1 MAPPAVAALRS
12 RAAHHAALRSLID
25 RGGLS
30 AVSTV
35 IEDLKQLEDRILAR
49 IEELEANV
57 AELEQ
62 LRDVATRLGIL
73 DRARRAEAPAP
84 ASASAPA
91 SVSASGN
98 PSPNP
103 NAVATATRPRRR
115 PTASRARASGTKAHS
130 GGARSATRAATTVP
144 ARAQSTRRER
154 VLDVVGLEPGISV
167 REIVAQLGVNRTS
180 LYPVVRQLVSDG
192 LVYKDGPGL
201 WPVPR

>member
-12 RAAHHAALRSLID
+12 LIAQHAALRSLID

-62 LRDVATRLGIL
+62 LRDVAARLGIL
-73 DRARRAEAPAP
+73 DRGRVADAPAT
-84 ASASAPA
+84 APA
-91 SVSASGN
+91 NAN
-98 PSPNP
+98 P
-103 NAVATATRPRRR
+103 AGVATATRPRRR
-115 PTASRARASGTKAHS
+115 RTASRARASGTKAHS

-154 VLDVVGLEPGISV
+154 VLDVVGVEPGISV